1 MHAHSV
7 VWFAILLA
15 FVVAL
20 YRRVETSPLVLGG
33 AALLY
38 AIDDAH
44 GPAVSWISNRNALI
58 ATAFGALAVTA
69 HVAWRRDGR
78 RWGAIVAPAAL
89 FFGFGAGE
97 FVSGALAYVVAFAL
111 CLDRGRPLSRA
122 LGLLPSAA
130 VVVVWRVAHT
140 AGGYGATGSG
150 AYLDPLRDPA
160 AFLAALPEKV
170 LVLVHGQLGVPPSD
184 LAFFG
189 PPEDRPLLLA
199 LAGITLAAAVLVF
212 APIVK
217 RDAVARFWAL
227 GALLAT
233 IPVSASFPSDR
244 LLLFVGIGA
253 AGLVAR
259 LLATLVDAR
268 VGPRPKGVRMMV
280 ALGFAA
286 IHLVVAPLLLP
297 FRSAQMLVAGHA
309 STESARVLDEVADL
323 AEKTVIV
330 VNAPIDI
337 LASYVQAERA
347 WQGRPTAARF
357 YWLASA
363 SSALEVRRPDPSAL
377 VIRPREGFLY
387 GPLERHYRGDTRA
400 LSTGTRVTLAEMTA
414 TVQGTL
420 ADGRPS
426 AVRFDFDAPLDSPR
440 YVVLAWRNGEYE
452 RIDAPSPGETR
463 TFPREDFG
471 KILVSSVIE

>member
-1 MHAHSV
+1 
-7 VWFAILLA
+7 LL
-15 FVVAL
+15 
-20 YRRVETSPLVLGG
+20 S
-33 AALLY
+33 
-38 AIDDAH
+38 
-44 GPAVSWISNRNALI
+44 
-58 ATAFGALAVTA
+58 
-69 HVAWRRDGR
+69 
-78 RWGAIVAPAAL
+78 
-89 FFGFGAGE
+89 
-97 FVSGALAYVVAFAL
+97 
-111 CLDRGRPLSRA
+111 
-122 LGLLPSAA
+122 
-130 VVVVWRVAHT
+130 
-140 AGGYGATGSG
+140 
-150 AYLDPLRDPA
+150 
-160 AFLAALPEKV
+160 
-170 LVLVHGQLGVPPSD
+170 
-184 LAFFG
+184 
-189 PPEDRPLLLA
+189 
-199 LAGITLAAAVLVF
+199 LAGITLVAAVLVF

-253 AGLVAR
+253 AGLLAR
-259 LLATLVDAR
+259 LFVSVVDAR
-268 VGPRPKGVRMMV
+268 AGLRPSGVRMVV

-286 IHLVVAPLLLP
+286 IHLIAAPLLLP
-297 FRSAQMLVAGHA
+297 FRSAQMVVAGGLLDQA
-309 STESARVLDEVADL
+309 ARVLDAVDDL
-323 AEKTVIV
+323 GEKTVIV

-347 WQGRPTAARF
+347 WEGRPMAARF

-363 SSALEVRRPDPSAL
+363 SSALEVERTDPAAL
-377 VIRPREGFLY
+377 VVRPREGYLY